1 MQVSDTGAGL
11 EVGSFMFKFSRF
23 GDMDPYMDTGAG
35 ICLKIIKIS
44 KNRAIKPRA
53 IKPRLWNIMWRT
65 WGAFSKEIN
74 GERVT

>member
-1 MQVSDTGAGL
+1 MSDTGAGL

-53 IKPRLWNIMWRT
+53 IKPRL
-65 WGAFSKEIN
+65 
-74 GERVT
+74 